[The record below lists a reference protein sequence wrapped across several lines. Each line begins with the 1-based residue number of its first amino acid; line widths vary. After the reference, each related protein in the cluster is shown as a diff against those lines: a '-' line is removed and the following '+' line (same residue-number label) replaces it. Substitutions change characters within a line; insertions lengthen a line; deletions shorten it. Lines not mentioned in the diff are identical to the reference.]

1 MTQLPESLPV
11 LDLSGLQQ
19 GLPAIT
25 PAFGA
30 ALAEAGAICLS
41 EQGHQSGVALEVEGS
56 FSEAFVL
63 LWPQVTEQMRRC
75 WNDQDYTITLLS
87 RVPMVLHC
95 F

>member
-41 EQGHQSGVALEVEGS
+41 EQGHQPGVILEIDGG
-56 FSEAFVL
+56 FPGAFVL
-63 LWPQVTEQMRRC
+63 L
-75 WNDQDYTITLLS
+75 
-87 RVPMVLHC
+87 
-95 F
+95 